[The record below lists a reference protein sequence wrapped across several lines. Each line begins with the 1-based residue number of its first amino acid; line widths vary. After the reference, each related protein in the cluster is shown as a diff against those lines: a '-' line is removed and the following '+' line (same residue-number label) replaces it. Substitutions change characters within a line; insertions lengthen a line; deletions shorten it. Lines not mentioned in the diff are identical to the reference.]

1 MIMTPFDDPAE
12 APIHQAFTEAYYEAL
27 SPGATGV
34 YSNFL
39 EDEGE
44 ARVREAYP
52 GLTYQSWRTSRPP
65 MTRRTCST

>member
-1 MIMTPFDDPAE
+1 VGRSG
-12 APIHQAFTEAYYEAL
+12 Q
-27 SPGATGV
+27 GV

-52 GLTYQSWRTSRPP
+52 GGTYDRLVEVK
-65 MTRRTCST
+65 RRYDPQNVFRFNQNIQP